1 MSLRLAGG
9 LLALLMLLPEGRAS
23 AQLPS
28 CVGSSPEGAAEAFE
42 EGNRL
47 MQQATG
53 EARARHRERAA
64 ELAAEALAYF
74 DRQCEHGDDS
84 ALAERGAALMLMG
97 EPLRSAQSFDAYLM
111 AHPLDALD
119 ARSRRR
125 IEANLQPGALTIIV
139 HDAMAPGR
147 LFIDELDFGE
157 IPRETDVHLPYGEH
171 RIEARRADGSI
182 AIHDLIT
189 LSAES
194 PSAVVEGS
202 MGERRGPTRVDLAE
216 VSRTLPP
223 PEEPVARVD
232 YLPLELSLGIGAGAF
247 LVTGILMQLGA
258 DGRAQAFNEV
268 CIPLDDS
275 TVGCE
280 AVLDE
285 YNGLF
290 GGAMASYVVAGLA
303 AVGLGV
309 VLTLDLA
316 QGAESESISL
326 TCAPGLGGIG
336 CSGRF

>member
-1 MSLRLAGG
+1 
-9 LLALLMLLPEGRAS
+9 
-23 AQLPS
+23 
-28 CVGSSPEGAAEAFE
+28 
-42 EGNRL
+42 
-47 MQQATG
+47 MQEATG

-64 ELAAEALAYF
+64 ELAAQALTHF

-97 EPLRSAQSFDAYLM
+97 EPLRSAQSFDAYLA
-111 AHPLDALD
+111 AHPLDGLD

-125 IEANLQPGALTIIV
+125 VEANLQPGAFTLIASDGTT
-139 HDAMAPGR
+139 AR
-147 LFIDELDFGE
+147 LFVDDLDFGE
-157 IPRETDVHLPYGEH
+157 VPRETDVRLPYGEH
-171 RIEARRADGSI
+171 RIEVRREDGSI

-194 PSAVVEGS
+194 PSVVVEGS
-202 MGERRGPTRVDLAE
+202 LGERRAPTRVELAE
-216 VSRTLPP
+216 VSRTPP
-223 PEEPVARVD
+223 LPEEPAARVD
-232 YLPLELSLGIGAGAF
+232 YLPLELGLGIGAGAF

-290 GGAMASYVVAGLA
+290 GGAIASYVVAGLA

-309 VLTLDLA
+309 VLALDLS
-316 QGAESESISL
+316 QGGERESVSL
-326 TCAPGLGGIG
+326 TCAPNVGGVG